1 MAGKAAKIVGGL
13 AAAGAIVAG
22 IWYFLR
28 PPAPPPGKAT
38 LYGIVTD
45 ADTGDPIGGV
55 DVYID
60 GAITSTDPTGYYEL
74 AGIEPGTREVVFEKE
89 GYDPGSTTVELTADE
104 TRELNVQMTPT
115 GVPTPDV
122 EAGLL
127 KWD

>member
-1 MAGKAAKIVGGL
+1 MAGKATKIVGGL
-13 AAAGAIVAG
+13 AAAAAIAAG

-89 GYDPGSTTVELTADE
+89 GYDPGSTTVELAADE
-104 TRELNVQMTPT
+104 TRELNFQMTPT
-115 GVPTPDV
+115 GVPDAEV
-122 EAGLL
+122 SLR
-127 KWD
+127 WD